1 MRRVRP
7 AKSLESAKFL
17 LLRRRIQRYLPRHPL
32 RVFLG
37 VAAFAVLAI
46 AVAGAADLF
55 DHGSRLRD
63 TALAATGGL
72 GFTVQE
78 VEVEGREV
86 TPRDDILKAIDAG
99 RGTPILGV
107 NPARIKQQLES
118 LPWIRSASVERHL
131 PDTLYIRL
139 TERQPLALWQRNGK
153 MMLIDHD
160 GVVVTTEHLN
170 QYGNLLLVV
179 GEDAPKNAEALI
191 KILQTQPD
199 LMHRVSAAIRVGER
213 RWNLQLDN
221 AITIELPEA
230 NIADAWTHLAQIDR
244 EHALLAR
251 DIEQVDLRLADRVVV
266 RAVPEPPKPA
276 APGKRTK
283 TATRT

>member
-1 MRRVRP
+1 MRRVKP

-37 VAAFAVLAI
+37 LAAFAVLAV
-46 AVAGAADLF
+46 AVVGAADLF

-72 GFTVQE
+72 GLTVQE

-107 NPARIKQQLES
+107 NPAKIKQQLES
-118 LPWIRSASVERHL
+118 LPWIRTASVERHL

-160 GVVVTTEHLN
+160 GVVVTTEHLDH
-170 QYGNLLLVV
+170 YGNLLLVV

-191 KILQTQPD
+191 KTLQTQPD
-199 LMHRVSAAIRVGER
+199 LM